1 VDKDYRAKP
10 ELWEAAEKFGRN
22 SMDMSNLVLELRA
35 RVEALEA
42 AQRPVVNESVT
53 TAPAGSLVERVG
65 DALADEFQPSGTW
78 HDEARAAI
86 REVAAWL
93 REQAPGFLTG
103 DELIEAAHLISR
115 EAGQ

>member
-1 VDKDYRAKP
+1 MDKDYRAKP

-53 TAPAGSLVERVG
+53 TAPAGSLVERVEYV
-65 DALADEFQPSGTW
+65 D
-78 HDEARAAI
+78 ARAAI
-86 REVAAWL
+86 RQAVAWL
-93 REQAPGFLTG
+93 RKQGRGNAACELEQ
-103 DELIEAAHLISR
+103 EV
-115 EAGQ
+115 GQ